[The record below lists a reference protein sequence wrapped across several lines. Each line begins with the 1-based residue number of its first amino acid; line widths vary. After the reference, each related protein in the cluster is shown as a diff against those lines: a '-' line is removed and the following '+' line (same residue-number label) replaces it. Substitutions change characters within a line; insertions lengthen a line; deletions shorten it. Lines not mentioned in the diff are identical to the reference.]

1 MSTFYIKN
9 EQIAGNKIK
18 IIGDDYNHLKN
29 VLRYKTGEKLDVC
42 DENAIRYNTKIIEYT
57 GEEVICEIVAI
68 DKNTTESPI
77 NITLYQGLPKADKLE
92 LIIQKA
98 TEIGVNEVYPVQMER
113 SIVKLDEKNIDKKLD
128 RWNKISAEASK
139 QSGRQ
144 KIPQVHRVIN
154 LKNIIENISKYDIV
168 LLPYENEKSATIK
181 DTLKVCMERNPKIKD
196 IAVIIGPE
204 GGFSEDEI
212 KKLNDIENVRTVT
225 LGPRILRTETAG
237 LATLSMLVYEFE
249 L

>member
-9 EQIAGNKIK
+9 EQIVDNNIK
-18 IIGDDYNHLKN
+18 IIGDDYKHIKN
-29 VLRYKTGEKLDVC
+29 VLRCKIGEKLDVC
-42 DENAIRYNTKIIEYT
+42 DENATRYKTKIVDYT
-57 GEEVICEIVAI
+57 GEEVVCEIESI
-68 DKNTTESPI
+68 DENTTESPI
-77 NITLYQGLPKADKLE
+77 NIALYQGLPKSDKLDF
-92 LIIQKA
+92 IIQKT
-98 TEIGVNEVYPVQMER
+98 TEIGVNEIFPVQMER
-113 SIVKLDEKNIDKKLD
+113 SIVKLDEKGIDKKLD

-144 KIPQVHRVIN
+144 KIPQVHRPIN

-181 DTLKVCMERNPKIKD
+181 DTLKVCIENSTVIND

-204 GGFSEDEI
+204 GGFSEDEVNT
-212 KKLNDIENVRTVT
+212 LNKFENVHTVT

-237 LATLSMLVYEFE
+237 LATLAMLVYEFE